1 MSQDSLTRV
10 VSVVES
16 STEQSLHGRH
26 QVALPTWVVQMHDNP
41 ISLVSG
47 HGSQVVDSD
56 GNEYLDFF
64 AGIATTISGHSMSS
78 VLEAIRFQS
87 SQIMHSSTLY
97 LIEPMVELAELLL
110 SVTPSSH
117 EKAFFVN
124 SGTEAIDTALMLATN
139 YSNSN
144 TVISMTN
151 AYHGRSFAAVA
162 VTGLPGYSVTELSP
176 FDVRF
181 APYGDSERF
190 EQLVREIDSDIAAV
204 IVEPIQGVN
213 GFDTPPDKFI
223 QDVRR
228 VCDDHQI
235 VLISDEVQTGF
246 GRTGEA
252 MWGIEAA
259 GVEADLMVMA
269 KGLGNGLPIGAV
281 TGSANLMNSMPGG
294 SISTF
299 GGNHLVTSGALANLE
314 FIVSNDIMRNAREQG
329 QIIRQEL
336 ESLQSEYRSII
347 AQVRG
352 KGLMQAVVFS
362 DKNGTARPDLAAAAQ
377 TNCKNHGLLV
387 GLGGVDWN
395 VVRLAP
401 PLVISESEAR
411 MATNILRVAIGEIS
425 QSNIN

>member
-1 MSQDSLTRV
+1 
-10 VSVVES
+10 
-16 STEQSLHGRH
+16 
-26 QVALPTWVVQMHDNP
+26 MHDNP

-47 HGSQVVDSD
+47 HGSHVVDSD

-64 AGIATTISGHSMSS
+64 AGIATTVSGHNMRSM
-78 VLEAIRFQS
+78 LEAIRAQS
-87 SQIMHSSTLY
+87 SKILHSSTLY

-110 SVTPSSH
+110 STTPSSH

-124 SGTEAIDTALMLATN
+124 SGTEAVDTALMLATN
-139 YSNSN
+139 YSSSNS
-144 TVISMTN
+144 VVSMTN

-162 VTGLPGYSVTELSP
+162 VTGLPGYSVTALSP
-176 FDVRF
+176 FDVQF
-181 APYGDSERF
+181 APYGDSEQF
-190 EQLVREIDSDIAAV
+190 ERLVQESDSDIAAV

-213 GFDTPPDKFI
+213 GFDTPPDKFLH
-223 QDVRR
+223 DVRR
-228 VCDDHQI
+228 VCDSHQI

-281 TGSANLMNSMPGG
+281 TGSADIMNSMPGG

-299 GGNHLVTSGALANLE
+299 GGNHLVTSGALANLQ
-314 FIVSNDIMRNAREQG
+314 FIINNNLMGNAREQG
-329 QIIRQEL
+329 HAIRHEL
-336 ESLQSEYRSII
+336 ESLGSEYGPII
-347 AQVRG
+347 SQIRG
-352 KGLMQAVVFS
+352 KGLMQAVVFA
-362 DKNGTARPDLAAAAQ
+362 DEDGTARPDLASSVQ
-377 TNCKNHGLLV
+377 TGCKDRGLLV

-401 PLVISESEAR
+401 PLIVSEGEVQIA
-411 MATNILRVAIGEIS
+411 MNTLRIAINEQYQAIKE
-425 QSNIN
+425 QY